1 MGSETNL
8 ESWVKDISTKGL
20 PALTATAQA
29 IAKIDSDS
37 DTPIEQLADYIMQDP
52 GLTAHILRHTQGAY
66 RVPLKGKHNT
76 INRAIVMLG
85 FNEIKSLCL
94 GIAILEDLTKGNPRI
109 EFISELG
116 ISFHAAIQARSLAF
130 EKGERNCEEIFTA
143 ALLSHLGNLAFW
155 SVANDEVAKLSEAI
169 QDSDGLSNE
178 GIEKDCLGF
187 SLNELSLG
195 LGSAWNLQHY
205 TDSSEN
211 GFKTYIDLGYEI
223 ARSAI
228 SGWNSPEFES
238 TVESVGVYL
247 GQPKSKVIES
257 LKKNSS
263 FAMRYALG
271 FGIPGISETLYKICE
286 EEDDASAQSSVE
298 IEEDKLNEAKTT
310 SLHEISDELF
320 QLKTIRGIGTLLEAG
335 TNINELV
342 KIALEGMHRGLAFDR
357 AAFCL
362 ISPNRKTLMPKAT
375 VNKYSEQLMN
385 VLKISIDP
393 ASVFGNVILNNQT
406 VWAPEGL
413 DPSESLLLPTT
424 ITKFIGDTEFILAP
438 IQVKNKPIGLF
449 YVDRGVRKVSI
460 SQSEFESL
468 KHLVFQVKLAL
479 EHIHEQQ

>member
-8 ESWVKDISTKGL
+8 ELWVKNISTNGL
-20 PALTATAQA
+20 PSLTATANA

-94 GIAILEDLTKGNPRI
+94 GISILEDLTKGNPRI
-109 EFISELG
+109 EFMSQLG
-116 ISFHAAIQARSLAF
+116 ITFHAAIQARSLGF

-143 ALLSHLGNLAFW
+143 ALLSRLGNLAFW
-155 SVANDEVAKLSEAI
+155 SLAGDDATKLSKALEN
-169 QDSDGLSNE
+169 SNGQSTD
-178 GIEKDCLGF
+178 GIEKECLGF
-187 SLNELSLG
+187 SLYDLSQG

-205 TDSSEN
+205 TDSREN
-211 GFKTYIDLGYEI
+211 AFKTYTELGYEI
-223 ARSAI
+223 AESAI
-228 SGWNSPEFES
+228 SGWDSQAFES
-238 TVESVGVYL
+238 TL
-247 GQPKSKVIES
+247 GRVSEFLSQPKSRIMES
-257 LKKNSS
+257 VRKNSMT
-263 FAMRYALG
+263 AMRYALG
-271 FGIPGISETLYKICE
+271 FGIPGISETLHKICVD
-286 EEDDASAQSSVE
+286 EDESAATQNETQEVESSE
-298 IEEDKLNEAKTT
+298 KKHKG
-310 SLHEISDELF
+310 LHEMSDELF

-362 ISPNRKTLMPKAT
+362 ISQDRKSLMPKAT
-375 VNKYSEQLMN
+375 VNSYSEQLMN

-393 ASVFGNVILNNQT
+393 SSVFGNSILNNQM

-413 DPSESLLLPTT
+413 DPAESLILPKN
-424 ITKFIGDTEFILAP
+424 ISQFIGDTEFILAP

-449 YVDRGVRKVSI
+449 YVDRGIRDVSI
-460 SQSEFESL
+460 SHAEFESL
-468 KHLVFQVKLAL
+468 KHLVFQSSFTQMRLIL
-479 EHIHEQQ
+479 